1 MRTKTLASAGAAG
14 LALGL
19 LAAAPA
25 QAGDKAHQAEG
36 DRDFRVTTTKDTADH
51 DLHDGTCADA
61 QGACSLRAAV
71 QQANASGG
79 GTVVLAKKAAYALT
93 LHGEDDAGAT
103 GDLDVSSAVTIEG
116 NGATVDA
123 RGEHRVFDVLAGG
136 WLRLNHVTVTGGAAL
151 GEGLPASGG
160 GVRNAG
166 VLEVE
171 RSTITGN
178 QATRAGGGIEASAGS
193 TTTINRSTL
202 SHNSTGA
209 GPGNGGGLHLTGAG
223 TVHVS
228 RSIVTGN
235 TAAAEGGGLWNSGA
249 GTMTV
254 ERSTISRNT
263 ASGDEATM
271 GGGGLFQDAGAG
283 TLTVTRSQV
292 TDNVADGAAGSGG
305 GILNDQGTVV
315 VERSVITG
323 NSSMRAGG
331 GIEANVGTT
340 TLSRTELNRNTT
352 GAAPGNGGGLHLTGA
367 GTVTIERSRV
377 TGNAAANEGGGLWNS
392 ETGTMTVSR
401 TDIRRN
407 TAPVGPNVYQDGA
420 GTGFTIDGR
429 TVAPG
434 DGS

>member
-25 QAGDKAHQAEG
+25 QATDEPRTGHG
-36 DRDFRVTTTKDTADH
+36 DRDIRVTTTKDTVDH

-61 QGACSLRAAV
+61 WGECSLRAAV

-79 GTVVLAKKAAYALT
+79 GTVVLAKKVAYALV
-93 LHGEDDAGAT
+93 LSGEDDDAAT
-103 GDLDVSSAVTIEG
+103 GDLDVTSTVAIEG
-116 NGATVDA
+116 NGATVDG

-136 WLRLNHVTVTGGAAL
+136 TLGLRYVTVTGGAAL

-166 VLEVE
+166 VLDVE

-178 QATRAGGGIEASAGS
+178 TAVRAGGGIEASPGS
-193 TTTINRSTL
+193 TTTISRSTL

-223 TVHVS
+223 TVHVT
-228 RSIVTGN
+228 RSVVTGN

-254 ERSTISRNT
+254 DRSKVSGNT
-263 ASGDEATM
+263 ASGGEATM
-271 GGGGLFQDAGAG
+271 GGGGLFQDAGATG
-283 TLTVTRSQV
+283 TLTVTRSEV
-292 TDNVADGAAGSGG
+292 RDNVADGASGSGG

-315 VERSVITG
+315 VERSVVSG

-331 GIEANVGTT
+331 GIEANIGSTS
-340 TLSRTELNRNTT
+340 LERTELNDNTT

-367 GTVTIERSRV
+367 GDVRIDRSRV
-377 TGNAAANEGGGLWNS
+377 TGNTAAAEGGGLWNS
-392 ETGTMTVSR
+392 ATGTMTVTR
-401 TDIRRN
+401 TDVRRN
-407 TAPVGPNVYQDGA
+407 AAPVGPNVYQDGA
-420 GTGFTIDGR
+420 GTGFTIDGS
-429 TVAPG
+429 TVAPTA
-434 DGS
+434 

>member
-1 MRTKTLASAGAAG
+1 MRTRTLAGAGVTG
-14 LALGL
+14 LALSL
-19 LAAAPA
+19 LATAPA
-25 QAGDKAHQAEG
+25 QAD
-36 DRDFRVTTTKDTADH
+36 DRSRHGQGSQDLRVTTTKDTADH
-51 DLHDGTCADA
+51 DLGDGECADA
-61 QGACSLRAAV
+61 WGQCSLRAAV
-71 QQANASGG
+71 QQADASGG
-79 GTVVLAKKAAYALT
+79 GTVVLAKKATYALT
-93 LHGEDDAGAT
+93 LHGEDDTGAA

-136 WLRLNHVTVTGGAAL
+136 WLKLNHLTVTGGAAL

-178 QATRAGGGIEASAGS
+178 TATRAGGGIEASPGS

-223 TVHVS
+223 TVHVT
-228 RSIVTGN
+228 RSVVSGN

-254 ERSTISRNT
+254 ERTKVVGNT
-263 ASGDEATM
+263 ASGDDATM
-271 GGGGLFQDAGAG
+271 GGGGLFQDAGSG
-283 TLTVTRSQV
+283 TLTVTRSEIRH
-292 TDNVADGAAGSGG
+292 NVADGAAGSGG

-315 VERSVITG
+315 VERSIISG
-323 NSSMRAGG
+323 NSSQRAGG

-340 TLSRTELNRNTT
+340 KLSRTELNDNTT
-352 GAAPGNGGGLHLTGA
+352 GAVPGNGGGLHLTGA

-392 ETGTMTVSR
+392 ATGTMTVTR

-407 TAPVGPNVYQDGA
+407 YAPVGPNVYQDGA
-420 GTGFTIDGR
+420 GTGFTIDGE
-429 TVAPG
+429 TVAPT

>member
-1 MRTKTLASAGAAG
+1 MRTRTLAGAGVTG
-14 LALGL
+14 LALSL
-19 LAAAPA
+19 LATAPA
-25 QAGDKAHQAEG
+25 QADDRSRYGQAG
-36 DRDFRVTTTKDTADH
+36 HDLRVTTTKDTADH
-51 DLHDGTCADA
+51 DLRDGECADA
-61 QGACSLRAAV
+61 WGQCSLRAAV
-71 QQANASGG
+71 QQADASGG
-79 GTVVLAKKAAYALT
+79 GTVVLAKKATYALT
-93 LHGEDDAGAT
+93 LDGDDDAGAA

-123 RGEHRVFDVLAGG
+123 RGESRVFDVLAGG
-136 WLRLNHVTVTGGAAL
+136 WLKLDHLTVTGGAAL

-166 VLEVE
+166 VLEVH

-178 QATRAGGGIEASAGS
+178 TATRAGGGIEASAGS
-193 TTTINRSTL
+193 STTISRSTL

-209 GPGNGGGLHLTGAG
+209 GPGNGGGLHLTGEG
-223 TVHVS
+223 TVRVTRSVVS
-228 RSIVTGN
+228 GN
-235 TAAAEGGGLWNSGA
+235 TAAEGGGLWNSGA

-254 ERSTISRNT
+254 ERTEVTGNT
-263 ASGDEATM
+263 ASGDDATM
-271 GGGGLFQDAGAG
+271 GGGGLFQEAGAG
-283 TLTVTRSQV
+283 TLTVTRSEIRH
-292 TDNVADGAAGSGG
+292 NVADGAAGSGG

-315 VERSVITG
+315 VERSVVSG
-323 NSSMRAGG
+323 NSSQRAGG

-340 TLSRTELNRNTT
+340 ELSRTELDDNTT

-407 TAPVGPNVYQDGA
+407 TAPVGPDVFQDGA
-420 GTGFTIDGR
+420 GTGFTVDGR

-434 DGS
+434 AGS

>member
-1 MRTKTLASAGAAG
+1 MRTRTLAGAGVAG
-14 LALGL
+14 LALSL
-19 LAAAPA
+19 LATAPA
-25 QAGDKAHQAEG
+25 AAD
-36 DRDFRVTTTKDTADH
+36 DRSRHGHGGQDLRVTTTKDSADH
-51 DLHDGTCADA
+51 DLGDGTCADA
-61 QGACSLRAAV
+61 WGECSLRAAV
-71 QQANASGG
+71 QQADASGG
-79 GTVVLAKKAAYALT
+79 GTVVLAKKATYALT
-93 LHGEDDAGAT
+93 LVGEDDAGAT
-103 GDLDVSSAVTIEG
+103 GDLDVRSAVTIEG

-136 WLRLNHVTVTGGAAL
+136 WLELEDLIVTGGAAL

-166 VLEVE
+166 VLEVH

-178 QATRAGGGIEASAGS
+178 TATRAGGGIEASAGS
-193 TTTINRSTL
+193 STTISRSTL

-209 GPGNGGGLHLTGAG
+209 GPGNGGGLHLTGEG
-223 TVHVS
+223 TVHVT
-228 RSIVTGN
+228 RSVVSGN

-254 ERSTISRNT
+254 ERTKVTGNT
-263 ASGDEATM
+263 ASGDDATM

-283 TLTVTRSQV
+283 TLTVTRSEIRH
-292 TDNVADGAAGSGG
+292 NVADGASGSGG

-315 VERSVITG
+315 VERSVVSG
-323 NSSMRAGG
+323 NSSQRAGG

-340 TLSRTELNRNTT
+340 TLSRTELDDNTT

-407 TAPVGPNVYQDGA
+407 TAPVGPNVYQDGE
-420 GTGFTIDGR
+420 GIGFTIDGR

-434 DGS
+434 GDS